1 MTVCAFLLE
10 TGACASPRTPAGATP
25 LHRAAYCGHVDV
37 VRLLLG
43 RGADPT
49 LCDDDG
55 ATALHKVH
63 LPTDFTSFLCPADGG
78 VNPSLS
84 LCFPNFHPTG
94 GGTRSRR
101 RLSAAPS
108 TMSGTESSRE
118 QEAAAPPSVGT
129 AGGAAGA
136 FGSAALMLHKMLGL
150 LYKKKKKN

>member
-1 MTVCAFLLE
+1 MLNVSICANSAYLFIFFKNINAVCYFISQHYASRGGHVTVCAFLLE

-37 VRLLLG
+37 VGLLLR

-78 VNPSLS
+78 VTPLSLS
-84 LCFPNFHPTG
+84 LFPKLP
-94 GGTRSRR
+94 SCRR
-101 RLSAAPS
+101 RNEV
-108 TMSGTESSRE
+108 TETFVSCSFNDVR
-118 QEAAAPPSVGT
+118 
-129 AGGAAGA
+129 
-136 FGSAALMLHKMLGL
+136 H
-150 LYKKKKKN
+150 

>member
-1 MTVCAFLLE
+1 MCYFISQHYASRGGHVTVCAFLLE

-63 LPTDFTSFLCPADGG
+63 LPTDFTSFVCPADGG
-78 VNPSLS
+78 VTPSLS
-84 LCFPNFHPTG
+84 LSVSQTSLLQAAERGHGDVCQLLLQRCPALSHRANK
-94 GGTRSRR
+94 
-101 RLSAAPS
+101 RLQLPHHLARQGAL
-108 TMSGTESSRE
+108 RE
-118 QEAAAPPSVGT
+118 LLEAPP
-129 AGGAAGA
+129 
-136 FGSAALMLHKMLGL
+136 
-150 LYKKKKKN
+150 